1 MLPLINRILTRF
13 QFFEFRILRPI
24 KYKYPHIDL
33 YPYTRAWHEENIFLK
48 FIGKPH
54 RKYTIPIEYGDA
66 SFTIIKSIHTHEIE
80 KAILEAYRLPI
91 YQQEYCVIHI
101 YDKIELIFYVH
112 PATNTLPKS

>member
-1 MLPLINRILTRF
+1 MPPLINRILTRF

-24 KYKYPHIDL
+24 KYKYPHINF
-33 YPYTRAWHEENIFLK
+33 YPYTRTWHEENIFFK
-48 FIGKPH
+48 FTSKPH
-54 RKYTIPIEYGDA
+54 SRYTIPIEYGDA

-80 KAILEAYRLPI
+80 KAILEPYN
-91 YQQEYCVIHI
+91 EYCVIHI